1 MDTGILLE
9 TGTNELEILEFHI
22 DGEPGPDTAADDD
35 QGAEPQRH
43 SFGVNVAKVM
53 EVIESPRLEPQ
64 PGAAHPSFRGLIPL
78 RSHILPVID
87 LAVWLGINKDPA
99 PRDNVIVTEFSK
111 TVTGFVV
118 SGVTG
123 IHRVGWPEVIPPDG
137 YMPKTGTQA
146 IIGLVERDGHFIQ
159 LLDLETI
166 IADLS
171 PDEIDFSAPPK
182 FMAERELK
190 VLVADDSATIR
201 LMLKKTLERSGLAPM
216 VVGNGQE
223 ALETLKE
230 LAARAQAESRPLSDF
245 LDVLISDIEMPLMD
259 GFSLTKFVKRDPLL
273 KDVPVI
279 LYSSIITDELRHKG
293 DSVGADMQI
302 AKPDLERLPE
312 IAMQLVAGRDAKRS
326 PAHA

>member
-22 DGEPGPDTAADDD
+22 DGERAD
-35 QGAEPQRH
+35 GAEEGQGQERH

-53 EVIESPRLEPQ
+53 EVIESPELEPQ

-87 LAVWLGINKDPA
+87 LSVWLDIKKAPA

-171 PDEIDFSAPPK
+171 PEEIDFTQPP
-182 FMAERELK
+182 AVVADREIK
-190 VLVADDSATIR
+190 ALVADDSATIR
-201 LMLKKTLERSGLAPM
+201 LMLKKTLERSGIIPT
-216 VVGNGQE
+216 VVGNGDE
-223 ALETLKE
+223 AMQTLKGFS
-230 LAARAQAESRPLSDF
+230 ARAQAEGRPVTDYV
-245 LDVLISDIEMPLMD
+245 DILISDIEMPLMD
-259 GFSLTKFVKRDPLL
+259 GFSLTKFLKREPFL
-273 KDVPVI
+273 KDLPVI

-293 DSVGADMQI
+293 DSVGADLQI

-312 IAMQLVAGRDAKRS
+312 MAMRLTAERDAKRS
-326 PAHA
+326 PANA